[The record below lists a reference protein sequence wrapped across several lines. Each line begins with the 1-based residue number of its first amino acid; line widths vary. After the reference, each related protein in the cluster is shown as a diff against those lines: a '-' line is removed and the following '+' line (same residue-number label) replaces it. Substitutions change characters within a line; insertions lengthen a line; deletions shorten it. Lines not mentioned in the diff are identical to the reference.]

1 MGEIL
6 VPMMTPPNPRPEPRL
21 LGAGQ
26 GTALAVA
33 LWLAAI
39 LPVSALAASYQ
50 EPAAFANQTAGNS
63 VQHLYRD
70 QQGVLWVGTQD
81 SIERLTANGHEV
93 IPSVGG
99 VTAEV
104 AAPFAEE
111 GNGGMFFLTSGG
123 LFLWEKN
130 AVRRINLE
138 LAKGDAAVAI
148 YRDPQQRI
156 WLGTRTG
163 VYELKAR
170 KTAFRMPGAEVA
182 YDALLHASVHGAVT
196 ALTGDAA
203 GNLWI
208 GTNDD
213 GLWRLDANGL
223 VRATRGDA
231 EGVSGAA
238 SLGKSGTTSMGSR
251 STVYEAWLFY
261 AALSIVAVLLCAY
274 LFRRKM
280 QLMTG
285 RLGIVLEERNRI
297 ASECHDTLMAGFAA
311 ISWQLEATAK
321 LFKDSGSDAT
331 PAAKSCDL
339 ARSMVSHCQAEA
351 RRIIWDLRDTGEVTD
366 VLSQALSRAL
376 SASHLQASIETTL
389 DVEGDEIHLAPGCVH
404 HLVCIGQE
412 AVSNAIRHA
421 QPSQIVVN
429 LRYDSDAL
437 SLSIRDNGH
446 GFLPADRSASHRGHF
461 GIPVMEERARKLGG
475 SLRIQTSA
483 GAGTEVLVKVAF
495 NAMQQPV
502 SQQHHVIRW
511 IGI

>member
-1 MGEIL
+1 
-6 VPMMTPPNPRPEPRL
+6 MTDTLKPL
-21 LGAGQ
+21 LNTDRFKLRWASVLSMLSVAVLIGAGHVC
-26 GTALAVA
+26 AVA
-33 LWLAAI
+33 QAVTSPASSVEASSAA
-39 LPVSALAASYQ
+39 PV
-50 EPAAFANQTAGNS
+50 GNN
-63 VQHLYRD
+63 VQRLYRD
-70 QQGVLWVGTQD
+70 QKGVLWIGTQD
-81 SIERLTANGHEV
+81 SIERLTASGQEV

-99 VTAEV
+99 ITSEI
-104 AAPFAEE
+104 AAPFAED
-111 GNGGMFFLTSGG
+111 GNGGMFFITSGG
-123 LFLWEKN
+123 LFLWGKDS
-130 AVRRINLE
+130 VRRVVLDITS
-138 LAKGDAAVAI
+138 GDAPVAI
-148 YRDPQQRI
+148 YRDPQQRV

-163 VYELKAR
+163 VYELKPKKA
-170 KTAFRMPGAEVA
+170 KFFADSSEVA
-182 YDALLHASVHGAVT
+182 YDTLLHASVHGSVT
-196 ALTGDAA
+196 ALTGDAL

-208 GTNDD
+208 GTSSD
-213 GLWRLDANGL
+213 GLWRLDDNGL
-223 VRATRGDA
+223 VRATRGSGENNSA
-231 EGVSGAA
+231 FPALSGKNAATEVS
-238 SLGKSGTTSMGSR
+238 SR
-251 STVYEAWLFY
+251 TVYEAWLFY
-261 AALSIVAVLLCAY
+261 AALAIAAALICTYFL
-274 LFRRKM
+274 RRKM
-280 QLMTG
+280 QLLTG

-321 LFKDSGSDAT
+321 LFKDSGSDTT
-331 PAAKSCDL
+331 PAAKSCEL

-389 DVEGDEIHLAPGCVH
+389 DVEGDEVHLAPGCVH

-429 LRYDSDAL
+429 LRYDSDSL

-446 GFLPADRSASHRGHF
+446 GFLPADRSTSRRGHF

-475 SLRIQTSA
+475 SFRIQTSA
-483 GAGTEVLVKVAF
+483 GTGTEVLVKVAF

-502 SQQHHVIRW
+502 NQQHHVIRW